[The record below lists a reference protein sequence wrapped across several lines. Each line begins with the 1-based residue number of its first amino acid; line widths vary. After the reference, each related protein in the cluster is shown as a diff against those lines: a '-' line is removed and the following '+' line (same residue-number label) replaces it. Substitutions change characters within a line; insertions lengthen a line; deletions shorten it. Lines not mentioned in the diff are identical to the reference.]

1 MIDIYTRKMYNIQ
14 KVVIERKNT
23 MKRRLNISLDEETA
37 EKLKKLAKDS
47 HKNMSQWITDKV
59 WETADGQEKKEN
71 KSK

>member
-14 KVVIERKNT
+14 KVVIERKST

-37 EKLKKLAKDS
+37 EKLKELAKDS

>member
-37 EKLKKLAKDS
+37 EKLKELAKDS